1 MPGGIAHPAGGHNM
15 ETTMRKVWSMGM
27 ALAAA
32 TVLSSCN
39 AIDAIGNVGR
49 LNATYEL
56 ESVNGSRVPTVVY
69 QEPGYRFEVL
79 NANFTLEDDGT
90 YTEAGIVKETI
101 NGVSTTQSSSSY
113 GYYDYYNGELTFDES
128 GGRRY
133 YGFID
138 GNTLIIEDEGVRMT
152 YRRY

>member
-1 MPGGIAHPAGGHNM
+1 
-15 ETTMRKVWSMGM
+15 MRKAMLLSG
-27 ALAAA
+27 ALA
-32 TVLSSCN
+32 VSFLSGCS
-39 AIDAIGNVGR
+39 AIDAIANAGR

-56 ESVNGSRVPTVVY
+56 TSVNGVGIPANIY
-69 QEPGYRFEVL
+69 QEPGYRLDVL

-90 YTEAGIVKETI
+90 YTEAGIMRETV
-101 NGVSTTQSSSSY
+101 NGISSTVSNSTY

-133 YGFID
+133 YGRID
-138 GNTLIIEDEGVRMT
+138 GNTLVIEDQGVTLR

>member
-1 MPGGIAHPAGGHNM
+1 
-15 ETTMRKVWSMGM
+15 MRKVWSMGIL
-27 ALAAA
+27 LAAV

-39 AIDAIGNVGR
+39 AIDAIANAGR

-56 ESVNGSRVPTVVY
+56 TSVNGTRVPAVVY
-69 QEPGYRFEVL
+69 QEPGYRLEVL
-79 NANFTLEDDGT
+79 NANFTLEEDGS
-90 YTEAGIVKETI
+90 YTEAGIVRETI
-101 NGVSTTQSSSSY
+101 NGISSTQSTSTF

-133 YGFID
+133 YGTLD
-138 GNTLIIEDEGVRMT
+138 GTTLIVEDQGVRMV